1 MQAAE
6 GPEETVYEAS
16 MAADQRL
23 LEPPPPGLH
32 PSTISPAELASFHR
46 DGFISLGRCAPLEQI
61 EALGERI
68 DDIMM
73 GTVHHANP
81 MLFQLCPSAT
91 DLPQFAEFGAAQT
104 KLWKGATLKYRKV
117 QDLEQDLLYRDYMT
131 LPVFRDIT
139 SKIIG
144 PRVSLY
150 RTMFFNKVGTP
161 SVKVKLLVTNPTA
174 NVLHYLPARRRA
186 DGERG
191 RRRYQLGELLAS
203 EFSRRQLRL
212 ARRLPGVFLLT
223 SAWFTVRV
231 ARLARSTKTEILRRL
246 LDGD

>member
-1 MQAAE
+1 VQCVSDFQCCCARASRSLAAWHWHPALALHHQVSSAPVQSRAMQAAE

-117 QDLEQDLLYRDYMT
+117 QDLEQDPLYRDYMS

-161 SVKVKLLVTNPTA
+161 SVKVKLLVTNPT
-174 NVLHYLPARRRA
+174 NRPHCY
-186 DGERG
+186 
-191 RRRYQLGELLAS
+191 
-203 EFSRRQLRL
+203 
-212 ARRLPGVFLLT
+212 
-223 SAWFTVRV
+223 
-231 ARLARSTKTEILRRL
+231 
-246 LDGD
+246 

>member
-6 GPEETVYEAS
+6 GPEETAYEAS

-32 PSTISPAELASFHR
+32 PPTISPAELASFHR

-73 GTVHHANP
+73 GTVRHANP

-117 QDLEQDLLYRDYMT
+117 QDLEQDPLYLDYMS
-131 LPVFRDIT
+131 LPVFRDIA

-161 SVKVKLLVTNPTA
+161 SVKVKLLVTNPTT
-174 NVLHYLPARRRA
+174 NLSRYVLCDLPARRRA
-186 DGERG
+186 GGERG
-191 RRRYQLGELLAS
+191 RRRHQLGELLAS
-203 EFSRRQLRL
+203 ELSRRQSRL
-212 ARRLPGVFLLT
+212 ARRLSGAFC
-223 SAWFTVRV
+223 
-231 ARLARSTKTEILRRL
+231 
-246 LDGD
+246 

>member
-73 GTVHHANP
+73 GTVRHANP

-117 QDLEQDLLYRDYMT
+117 QDLEQDPLYRDYMS

-161 SVKVKLLVTNPTA
+161 SVKVKLLLVTNPT
-174 NVLHYLPARRRA
+174 NRPHCY
-186 DGERG
+186 
-191 RRRYQLGELLAS
+191 
-203 EFSRRQLRL
+203 
-212 ARRLPGVFLLT
+212 
-223 SAWFTVRV
+223 
-231 ARLARSTKTEILRRL
+231 
-246 LDGD
+246 

>member
-73 GTVHHANP
+73 GTVRHANP

-117 QDLEQDLLYRDYMT
+117 QDLEQDPLYRDYMS

-161 SVKVKLLVTNPTA
+161 SVKVKLLLLVTNPTNRTPLLLVTFYA
-174 NVLHYLPARRRA
+174 TFQPAAGPTESEAGVVINWVSCLPANSHAVSYDWLVDCR
-186 DGERG
+186 E
-191 RRRYQLGELLAS
+191 S
-203 EFSRRQLRL
+203 FC
-212 ARRLPGVFLLT
+212 
-223 SAWFTVRV
+223 
-231 ARLARSTKTEILRRL
+231 
-246 LDGD
+246 